1 MRALI
6 ISIPQATSSD
16 VELASD
22 QLWELG
28 VRAIEE
34 RWDGDAVE
42 LWTAAG
48 DGEEATAR
56 VAARL
61 DGRWAWRFVTIAT
74 EAVETWRD
82 FAVPMWV
89 NSDLVVVPA
98 WQEHSFDGN
107 PLAVHIEPGAA
118 FGLGDHPTTELS
130 LRSLVSSI
138 SEISNQAPSVLDVGC
153 GTGVLAITAA
163 RLGANHVRAVDVASA
178 AVEATIDNAARN
190 DVADLIDVD
199 TTSVVDLVG
208 SYDIVVANI
217 LAPVLVSIA
226 DALRRLTAS
235 GGHLIVS
242 GILADSHDHVLQA
255 LSPMKVVQSEAKG
268 DWIAVTLTH

>member
-1 MRALI
+1 MRVLI
-6 ISIPQATSSD
+6 ISIPQATNSD
-16 VELASD
+16 VEFASD
-22 QLWELG
+22 QLWQLG

-61 DGRWAWRFVTIAT
+61 DGRWAWRFQTIAT
-74 EAVETWRD
+74 EAIETWRD

-107 PLAVHIEPGAA
+107 PVAVLIEPGAA

-163 RLGANHVRAVDVASA
+163 RIGASHVRAVDVASA

-190 DVADLIDVD
+190 DIADLIDVD
-199 TTSVVDLVG
+199 TTSVMDLVG

-217 LAPVLVSIA
+217 LAPVLVGIA
-226 DALRRLTAS
+226 DALRHLTAS

-242 GILADSHDHVLQA
+242 GILADSHGHVLQA
-255 LSPMKVVQSEAKG
+255 LSPMKVVRREVKG
-268 DWIAVTLTH
+268 DWTAVTLTH